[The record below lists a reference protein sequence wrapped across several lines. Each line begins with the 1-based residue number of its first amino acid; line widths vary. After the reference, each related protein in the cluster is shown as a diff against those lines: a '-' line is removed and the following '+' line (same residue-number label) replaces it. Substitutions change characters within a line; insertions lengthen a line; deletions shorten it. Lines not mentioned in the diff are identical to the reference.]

1 VRAVRRRLAEESG
14 VTLIEIVIAVGLLGV
29 VIGPVMVGMM
39 FGLAHSNG
47 TRDRVADSS
56 SAQLLSTYLPGDIQS
71 AATVAT
77 SDAGDCEGPVTAGDE
92 VKLRLAWS
100 DPASAAAT
108 TTVLY
113 FTRQEGS
120 LLALYRARCA
130 GGAETVSKIVHHLNG
145 PGGFAVSCDGVPCAS
160 TPSTPTHVEVTLE
173 TFNAASESAGYG
185 VSTYVLSASRR
196 AA

>member
-1 VRAVRRRLAEESG
+1 VRALRRRLAGESG

-29 VIGPVMVGMM
+29 VIGPVTVGMI

-47 TRDRVADSS
+47 TRDRVADSA
-56 SAQLLSTYLPGDIQS
+56 SAQLVSTYLPGDIQS

-77 SDAGDCEGPVTAGDE
+77 SGTAGCAAPVMAGDT

-100 DPASAAAT
+100 DPANAAAT

-113 FTRQEGS
+113 FTRQEDS

-130 GGAETVSKIVHHLNG
+130 GGATDVSKLVHHLNG
-145 PGGFAVSCDGVPCAS
+145 PGGFAVSCDGVAGCPAS
-160 TPSTPTHVEVTLE
+160 NPTHVEVTLE
-173 TFNAASESAGYG
+173 TFNAASESAGYRA
-185 VSTYVLSASRR
+185 STYVLSASRR
-196 AA
+196 SS